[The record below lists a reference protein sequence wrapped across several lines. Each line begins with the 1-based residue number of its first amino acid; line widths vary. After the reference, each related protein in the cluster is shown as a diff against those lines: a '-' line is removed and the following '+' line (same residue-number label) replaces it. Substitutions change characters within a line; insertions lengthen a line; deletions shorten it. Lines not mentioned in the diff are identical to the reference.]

1 MHSLNSSSY
10 NPISLSLSGSD
21 FCTFSAGF
29 HEISS
34 SSEYIVCSTGEV
46 GRADVVGLDVLKETV
61 SHEKEDESDS

>member
-10 NPISLSLSGSD
+10 NPILLSLSGSD

-46 GRADVVGLDVLKETV
+46 CGADVVGPNVLNETV
-61 SHEKEDESDS
+61 SHEEDEESDS